1 MSATLD
7 SRVDRGPHSTEPP
20 GQHQFG
26 PFVSALDD
34 TVDRAFERVR
44 GQPALDRLFTTASH
58 LGDFSLVWHIVGITR
73 ALTARRRARQSIVF
87 AVLLGFESLIV
98 NQGIKRLF
106 RRPRPTVTGEPGLR
120 VRKPMTS
127 SFPSGHASSGAFA
140 ATVLTSYDGRRS
152 APLWWTV
159 ATIVGTSR
167 VYVRIH
173 HASDVIAGAVV
184 GHLLGLAGA
193 RVARRVLARWR

>member
-1 MSATLD
+1 MTAERLD
-7 SRVDRGPHSTEPP
+7 TTVG

-26 PFVSALDD
+26 PFVAAIDDAVDSA
-34 TVDRAFERVR
+34 VDRVR
-44 GQPALDRLFTTASH
+44 GHPTLDRVFTTASH
-58 LGDFSLVWHIVGITR
+58 LGDMSLIWHLVGLAR
-73 ALTARRRARQSIVF
+73 ALTGRRRARQSLVL
-87 AVLLGFESLIV
+87 AALLGCESLLV

-106 RRPRPTVTGEPGLR
+106 RRPRPTLDGDPGLR
-120 VRKPMTS
+120 VRRPLTS

-152 APLWWTV
+152 APVWWTL
-159 ATIVGTSR
+159 ASIVGLSR

-184 GHLLGLAGA
+184 GRLLGLGA
-193 RVARRVLARWR
+193 ARIARGVLTRWR